1 MNHVG
6 TQLNTKSDNILF
18 LCPNGH
24 RLNAPRRMQGQPG
37 KCPHCSVRFR
47 VPNLPGE
54 AIGNDEEIATASAT
68 GVSSL
73 SSSGDFDAASLSDS
87 TDLASREESGTSDVL
102 HSSIGRKAVPATPP
116 DASRPRIFQE
126 FSQLWKNRT
135 AEVSLEIHLP
145 EGEVFVPQNYSSEK
159 SSAEMGYFARKN
171 ESGRFQVHL
180 IPWSRVNRIVVSG
193 LSDLPFEA

>member
-1 MNHVG
+1 MG

-47 VPNLPGE
+47 VPNVPSESVSSESEL
-54 AIGNDEEIATASAT
+54 ATASTT

-73 SSSGDFDAASLSDS
+73 SSSGDFDAASLHDS
-87 TDLASREESGTSDVL
+87 TDLASREEAGTSDVL
-102 HSSIGRKAVPATPP
+102 HSSIGRKAVPAAT

-126 FSQLWKNRT
+126 FSQLWKNRS
-135 AEVSLEIHLP
+135 ADVLFEIHLP

-159 SSAEMGYFARKN
+159 SSAEVGYFARKN
-171 ESGRFQVHL
+171 ETGRFQIHL
-180 IPWSRVNRIVVSG
+180 IPWNRVSRIVVSG